1 VTAPA
6 ARLVL
11 RTFRVLSRLPAGR
24 RVFSTAY
31 AWQAPY
37 FRSVRPRVLVLGP
50 HRAEVL
56 VPDRRAVRNH
66 LGGVH
71 AIAVC
76 NGLEAAMGALATVTV
91 PRSHRWV
98 PKGME
103 VEYLARADSD
113 VRCVARTS
121 PADWAA
127 APDVPVA
134 VHATRADGTV
144 VVRGVIRLWVTER
157 PAG

>member
-1 VTAPA
+1 MAAPPA
-6 ARLVL
+6 SAVL
-11 RTFRVLSRLPAGR
+11 RAYRVLRLLPGGR
-24 RVFSTAY
+24 RAFSTAY

-37 FRSVRPRVLVLGP
+37 FRSVRPRVLRLGP

-56 VPDRRAVRNH
+56 VPDRRSVRNH

-98 PKGME
+98 PKGMT
-103 VEYLARADSD
+103 VDYLARADSD
-113 VRCVARTS
+113 VRCVAETTA
-121 PADWAA
+121 ADWDGG
-127 APDVPVA
+127 PDVPVS
-134 VHATRADGTV
+134 VHAVRVDGTV

-157 PAG
+157 SGE